1 LKYPVGSDHVE
12 IEELYRNFV
21 GGAEKGLER
30 YNRAGET
37 AIFKAKA
44 LFMQ

>member
-1 LKYPVGSDHVE
+1 MVGSGRDQM
-12 IEELYRNFV
+12 EELYRNFV
-21 GGAEKGLER
+21 GGAEKDLEH
-30 YNRAGET
+30 YKRAGEK